1 MEFGRRGCYLA
12 PVMSAALR
20 LTFLAVMVLLSGC
33 GPSGAPW
40 HATDITGAMPKLEF
54 SMNRASDGAAVTGR
68 DYRGRVT
75 LVYFG
80 YTNCPDICPMTLANL
95 ADVLKRLGPNANKV
109 RVLFVTVD
117 PNRDTL
123 PVLKAYAAAF
133 APQVD
138 GLRGTD
144 NALAALARRYRVAY
158 SVKTEP
164 VYEVMH
170 TSAVFIFDA
179 TGRARLVTLSTEDT
193 AGLAED
199 VKRLIDGS

>member
-1 MEFGRRGCYLA
+1 MARLRFLPLFAILA
-12 PVMSAALR
+12 
-20 LTFLAVMVLLSGC
+20 FLAGC

-40 HATDITGAMPKLEF
+40 HATNITGAMPGLEF
-54 SMNRASDGAAVTGR
+54 SMTRAGDGAAVTGH
-68 DYRGRVT
+68 DYLGTVT

-95 ADVLKRLGPNANKV
+95 VDVLKRLGPDAGKV

-123 PVLKAYAAAF
+123 PVLKQYAAAF

-138 GLRGTD
+138 GLRGSD
-144 NALAALARRYRVAY
+144 NALASLARRYRVAY

-170 TSAVFIFDA
+170 TSAVFFFDA

-199 VKRLIDGS
+199 AKRLINGE

>member
-1 MEFGRRGCYLA
+1 MARA
-12 PVMSAALR
+12 R
-20 LTFLAVMVLLSGC
+20 LLIVCTILYFLAGC

-40 HATDITGAMPKLEF
+40 HATNITGDMPKLEF
-54 SMNRASDGAAVTGR
+54 SMTRASDGAAVTGR
-68 DYRGRVT
+68 DYLGRVT
-75 LVYFG
+75 LVFFG
-80 YTNCPDICPMTLANL
+80 YTNCPDVCPATLANL
-95 ADVLKRLGPNANKV
+95 ADVLKRLGPDAGKV

-117 PNRDTL
+117 PGRDTL

-138 GLRGTD
+138 GLRGTG
-144 NALAALARRYRVAY
+144 NALASLARRYRVAY

-170 TSAVFIFDA
+170 TSAVFFFDA
-179 TGRARLVTLSTEDT
+179 EGRARLVTLSTEDT

-199 VKRLIDGS
+199 VKRLIDGE